1 MTTLLNQIKQNH
13 AKTQNCNEFECP
25 RCSGK
30 GWLPEFRHIKNGTC
44 FLCNGN
50 KTIKVGSQLNLG
62 KGRKPKVVFKKA
74 NTEYRVAETIEV
86 WFDGKYGYVQEFVMY
101 INDGNRQELRDL
113 WKCLKD
119 NGAIMQIATV
129 DVQFTEENYRL
140 CIRDVSF
147 DYQTV

>member
-1 MTTLLNQIKQNH
+1 MTTLMQQIKKDHTELQ
-13 AKTQNCNEFECP
+13 ACIKFECP

-62 KGRKPKVVFKKA
+62 KGRKPRVAFKKA
-74 NTEYRVAETIEV
+74 NTEYKVGEAIEV
-86 WFDGKYGYVQEFVMY
+86 WFDGKYGYVKEFVMY
-101 INDGNRQELRDL
+101 INEGNRQELRDL

-129 DVQFTEENYRL
+129 DVEFTEEDFRR
-140 CIRDVSF
+140 CIKDVSF
-147 DYQTV
+147 NYQTV